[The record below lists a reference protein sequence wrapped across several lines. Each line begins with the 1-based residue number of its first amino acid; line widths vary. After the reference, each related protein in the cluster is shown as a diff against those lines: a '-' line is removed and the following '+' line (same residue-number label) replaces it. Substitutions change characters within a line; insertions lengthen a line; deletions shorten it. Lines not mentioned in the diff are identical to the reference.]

1 MEHGKNYFRDVIG
14 FSLLFNAFCSASI
27 VVCFRFT
34 FLTSHVRTKKI
45 FNPKNVLSHCI
56 FLSFLLRS
64 KHIRNPKL
72 ISSFKS
78 RCCKSLKLAHK
89 YFRTHKTF
97 NVHYIFSTIRTYH
110 YIFEWNYIFCVKEVN
125 GNHKVVGK
133 IKFPNSYDIIV
144 IG

>member
-1 MEHGKNYFRDVIG
+1 M
-14 FSLLFNAFCSASI
+14 LLFNTLCPASI
-27 VVCFRFT
+27 VVCLRFT
-34 FLTSHVRTKKI
+34 LAWPHTYERIRFQ
-45 FNPKNVLSHCI
+45 PKNVLSHCI

-97 NVHYIFSTIRTYH
+97 NVHYIFPTIRTNH
-110 YIFEWNYIFCVKEVN
+110 YIFEWNYFFCKRRRIK
-125 GNHKVVGK
+125 HKVVGK
-133 IKFPNSYDIIV
+133 MKSSNQNDNITT
-144 IG
+144 GL

>member
-1 MEHGKNYFRDVIG
+1 M
-14 FSLLFNAFCSASI
+14 LLFNTLCPASI
-27 VVCFRFT
+27 VVCLRFT
-34 FLTSHVRTKKI
+34 LAWPHTYERKRFQ
-45 FNPKNVLSHCI
+45 PKNVLSHCI

-110 YIFEWNYIFCVKEVN
+110 YIFEWNYIFFVKEVN

-133 IKFPNSYDIIV
+133 IKFSNSYDIIV
-144 IG
+144 SG